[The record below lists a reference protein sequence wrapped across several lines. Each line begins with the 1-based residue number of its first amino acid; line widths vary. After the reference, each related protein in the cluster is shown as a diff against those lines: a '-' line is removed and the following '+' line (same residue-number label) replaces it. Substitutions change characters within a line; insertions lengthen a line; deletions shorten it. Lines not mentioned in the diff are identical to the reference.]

1 MIKMEPITIPGLSC
15 YQNSMLTMTNW
26 MRDEYYKIFLYS
38 WKFGYDAQEEI
49 LSKKLKVKN
58 ENFEKELED
67 IYGICF
73 IEFDRDDSYHFIN
86 EISAELLQN
95 RPVGIVLE
103 NYYCPWM
110 EYSYH
115 KKMGGRHFF
124 MIIAFDHKGN
134 YICVDTMPVKYSIVI
149 EKEDLHNGFV
159 KGKKCVIKQELSEK
173 KYTSS
178 HIFSHILKNDD
189 FLQDVE
195 FWKESIVG
203 HDMCYDF
210 RKNKFVWNTEIY
222 KVINCI
228 YGSRW
233 QFKFFLEQ
241 YEKGQIATSYGA
253 IYEKIVELTRKWGTV
268 RIELIKLFELKQDI
282 KSEFEKI
289 KTKICTILDD
299 EVNIIDMCCNFEQ
312 FHCIRCEHEN
322 TNEEI
327 YFIDIYS
334 FYNNC
339 DIFFSNKD
347 FKRKKNVPDG
357 RIWSTKNGCFFF
369 PRIIDLDN
377 MGCKQQQLNVQRGVY
392 RKVYIL
398 GYATWGNQGG
408 TMIISFSDNSCEE
421 IDLYFSD
428 WTSESNYGECI
439 VWKTEFFLNNEKDIY
454 DGKIFS
460 TEYSFNKLEKEITSL
475 KLPENENIHI
485 FAITLSN

>member
-1 MIKMEPITIPGLSC
+1 MFGGVRLLWNYCKTQSSIWNKKRIDQNKLQIDVKDWFLFIEGVLDLFCNDSSVRASVISNFKMISYELNTSIDNIINKKLEKKKYIEL
-15 YQNSMLTMTNW
+15 LK
-26 MRDEYYKIFLYS
+26 RIFSLYS
-38 WKFGYDAQEEI
+38 YMDAFSVFNNIAPIRKCQEEVEQI
-49 LSKKLKVKN
+49 LGEEYNFDGIVISLVEPHREFVRRKKI
-58 ENFEKELED
+58 D
-67 IYGICF
+67 AAIQF
-73 IEFDRDDSYHFIN
+73 IERGSMQVVEQYRLSARMFEYFDEWLY
-86 EISAELLQN
+86 
-95 RPVGIVLE
+95 
-103 NYYCPWM
+103 
-110 EYSYH
+110 
-115 KKMGGRHFF
+115 
-124 MIIAFDHKGN
+124 
-134 YICVDTMPVKYSIVI
+134 
-149 EKEDLHNGFV
+149 
-159 KGKKCVIKQELSEK
+159 
-173 KYTSS
+173 
-178 HIFSHILKNDD
+178 DD
-189 FLQDVE
+189 FLLTNSEKLKRELVLLIKQYGRAGLY
-195 FWKESIVG
+195 KE
-203 HDMCYDF
+203 
-210 RKNKFVWNTEIY
+210 N
-222 KVINCI
+222 
-228 YGSRW
+228 
-233 QFKFFLEQ
+233 
-241 YEKGQIATSYGA
+241 
-253 IYEKIVELTRKWGTV
+253 
-268 RIELIKLFELKQDI
+268 KLFELKQDI